1 MSKVPSTLQPFKI
14 LIFFSLLYYFPK
26 KRAFKEPFKYTS
38 WHTQAKTLITA
49 RQWRTTVFP
58 FLCTAIK
65 IAVSYSNRQFTHT
78 TSQTTHITKGN
89 DYCFCKLRAPLCCA
103 ALKCICPTNL
113 IPQTART
120 APLLEPLQSMRPHW
134 GTPALED
141 SHRQVEG
148 HGPARA
154 RCSTGSGWAPQ
165 GPAIWLSTAGDTKPQ
180 AILSHKASLA
190 KASPSTLQWR
200 KTVPSV

>member
-1 MSKVPSTLQPFKI
+1 M
-14 LIFFSLLYYFPK
+14 
-26 KRAFKEPFKYTS
+26 
-38 WHTQAKTLITA
+38 HTQAKTLITA
-49 RQWRTTVFP
+49 RQWRTTIFP

-89 DYCFCKLRAPLCCA
+89 YYCFCKLRALLCCA

-120 APLLEPLQSMRPHW
+120 APLLEPPQSRRPRW
-134 GTPALED
+134 GTPALEH

-148 HGPARA
+148 GHRA
-154 RCSTGSGWAPQ
+154 RPCPCSLLHRQRLSTTRASNMAQHSQGHKATGNLKPQ
-165 GPAIWLSTAGDTKPQ
+165 GKLGESFSVNTKMKKNST
-180 AILSHKASLA
+180 
-190 KASPSTLQWR
+190 
-200 KTVPSV
+200 